1 LVAIFISIFVYHT
14 VMRLF
19 GSLISFAVF
28 SMMLLAQPPQDGKQ
42 KREPPP
48 PPKNLQVLTVDE
60 LHSGIMRKFT
70 VALGGNCQMCHVQGD
85 NASDENPHKVIA
97 RKMITM
103 TKEIN
108 AKFPDGKEHVTC
120 YTCHRGVHEPAVA
133 PEAKPATPPAQ

>member
-1 LVAIFISIFVYHT
+1 
-14 VMRLF
+14 
-19 GSLISFAVF
+19 
-28 SMMLLAQPPQDGKQ
+28 MLLAQPPQDGKG
-42 KREPPP
+42 KRTPP

-85 NASDENPHKVIA
+85 NASDDNPHKVIA

-120 YTCHRGVHEPAVA
+120 YTCHRGTHEPAMEPPPA
-133 PEAKPATPPAQ
+133 ETKPAQ